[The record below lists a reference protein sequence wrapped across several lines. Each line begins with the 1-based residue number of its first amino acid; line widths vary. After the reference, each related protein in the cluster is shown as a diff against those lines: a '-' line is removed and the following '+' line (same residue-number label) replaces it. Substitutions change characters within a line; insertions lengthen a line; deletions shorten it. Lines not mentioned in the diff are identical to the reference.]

1 MRKTTIY
8 LPDELKEE
16 LAQAS
21 ERVGRSEAELIR
33 EAVGDLVSRL
43 SEPRPRL
50 PLFSS
55 GDPTL
60 SERVDEELAGF
71 GETGFGESGLSETGS
86 RQLGYGRS

>member
-8 LPDELKEE
+8 LPDELKQD

-60 SERVDEELAGF
+60 SERVNEELAGF
-71 GETGFGESGLSETGS
+71 GESGLVDAGS
-86 RQLGYGRS
+86 REPGYGRS

>member
-33 EAVGDLVSRL
+33 EAVWDLVSRL
-43 SEPRPRL
+43 CEPRPRL
-50 PLFSS
+50 PLFAS

-60 SERVDEELAGF
+60 SERVDEELTGF

>member
-1 MRKTTIY
+1 MDVMRKTTIY
-8 LPDELKEE
+8 LPDELKED

-33 EAVGDLVSRL
+33 EAVGDLLSRI
-43 SEPRPRL
+43 SEPKPRL

-55 GDPTL
+55 GDHTL

-71 GETGFGESGLSETGS
+71 GESGLLEAES

>member
-8 LPDELKEE
+8 LPDELKED

-50 PLFSS
+50 PLFAS

-60 SERVDEELAGF
+60 AERVDEELAGF
-71 GETGFGESGLSETGS
+71 GETGFGKSGLADADLREY
-86 RQLGYGRS
+86 GYGRS